1 MSSQR
6 TELDHL
12 PRRLGVGAL
21 WLLIINGMIGA
32 GIFGIPA
39 EAARLVGDFS
49 PLLFLL
55 TALLMAPVLLCFAE
69 LSSATRETGGPARY
83 VGIAFGPMAG
93 FQAGWAL
100 YIARL
105 TALAANFNLL
115 QSALAHFWPTL
126 GEAGPRVLSL
136 GLLTALIAVLNIIG
150 VRWAMRSLGV
160 LTVGKLLPLL
170 ALTGFGLIELMDV
183 QFIDAQLINGQLVA
197 VTTQFATPSVWPTHE
212 ADIGAALLLM
222 IYAFVGFESGLIP
235 GGEARNP
242 QRDMPRALLAAM
254 LLCGALYALMQWV
267 CLALLPELASTPRP
281 LVALGEIL
289 FGPVGAVLVLATI
302 ILSVGGNL
310 FGSMFSVPRVSY
322 SLAREGL
329 LPLAFAQISPRYQ
342 TPVFSIVVYAL
353 LGWALAASGSFVW
366 LAALSVLTR
375 LLIYLACIAAM
386 PAVRRQAQTDA
397 WRLRGGPILPL
408 LGVAFCLALLTQVSW
423 QSVLAT
429 VLLLAVGSLLYLL
442 ARWKARAR
450 D

>member
-1 MSSQR
+1 MSEHPS
-6 TELDHL
+6 DSL
-12 PRRLGVGAL
+12 PRQLGVGAL

-55 TALLMAPVLLCFAE
+55 TALLMAPVLMCFAE

-115 QSALAHFWPTL
+115 QSALAHFWPVL
-126 GEAGPRVLSL
+126 GEGAPRVLGL
-136 GLLTALIAVLNIIG
+136 GLLVALIAVLNIIG

-160 LTVGKLLPLL
+160 LTVGKLLPLV
-170 ALTGFGLIELMDV
+170 ALTALGL
-183 QFIDAQLINGQLVA
+183 FQLVGA
-197 VTTQFATPSVWPTHE
+197 PSQFAFPSLWPTQQ
-212 ADIGAALLLM
+212 ADIGGALLLM

-242 QRDMPRALLAAM
+242 QRDMPRALLLAM
-254 LLCGALYALMQWV
+254 LLCGALYALVQWV
-267 CLALLPELASTPRP
+267 CLTLLPELSSTPRP
-281 LVALGEIL
+281 LVALGEVL
-289 FGPVGAVLVLATI
+289 LGPSGAALVLGTI
-302 ILSVGGNL
+302 ILSVGGNV

-322 SLAREGL
+322 SLAIDGL
-329 LPLAFAQISPRYQ
+329 LPSAFAQISPRFQ

-353 LGWALAASGSFVW
+353 LGWALAASGSFVL

-386 PAVRRQAQTDA
+386 PAVRRQAEADA
-397 WRLRGGPILPL
+397 WRLRGGYLVPALAAL
-408 LGVAFCLALLTQVSW
+408 FCLALLSRVSW
-423 QSVLAT
+423 QSVVAT
-429 VLLLAVGSLLYLL
+429 GMLLAVGSGLYGL
-442 ARWKARAR
+442 ARRGLR

>member
-1 MSSQR
+1 MPQQP
-6 TELDHL
+6 TGPDAL
-12 PRRLGVGAL
+12 PRQLGVGAL

-115 QSALAHFWPTL
+115 QNALAHFWPTL
-126 GEAGPRVLSL
+126 GEGAPRVIGL
-136 GLLTALIAVLNIIG
+136 GVLAALIAALNIIG

-160 LTVGKLLPLL
+160 LTVGKLMPLL
-170 ALTGFGLIELMDV
+170 ALTGLGLLHLGDP
-183 QFIDAQLINGQLVA
+183 A
-197 VTTQFATPSVWPTHE
+197 TQFAIPSLWPAQD
-212 ADIGAALLLM
+212 ADLGAALLLM

-254 LLCGALYALMQWV
+254 LLCGGLYALVQWV
-267 CLALLPELASTPRP
+267 SLALLPDLAVTPRP
-281 LVALGEIL
+281 LVALGEVL
-289 FGPVGAVLVLATI
+289 LGPVGAALVLATI

-329 LPLAFAQISPRYQ
+329 LPAAFAQISPRYR
-342 TPVFSIVVYAL
+342 TPVFSIVIYAL

-386 PAVRRQAQTDA
+386 PAVRRQAAAGA
-397 WRLRGGPILPL
+397 WRLRGGLLLPILAA
-408 LGVAFCLALLTQVSW
+408 VFCLALLTQVSW

-429 VLLLAVGSLLYLL
+429 ALLLAVGTLLYVL
-442 ARWKARAR
+442 ARWKSGR
-450 D
+450 DT

>member
-1 MSSQR
+1 MSEPR
-6 TELDHL
+6 IEPEAL
-12 PRRLGVGAL
+12 PRQLGVGAL
-21 WLLIINGMIGA
+21 WLLVINGMIGA

-126 GEAGPRVLSL
+126 GEGAQRVLSL
-136 GLLTALIAVLNIIG
+136 GLLAALIAVLNIIG

-170 ALTGFGLIELMDV
+170 ALTLFGLFHLG
-183 QFIDAQLINGQLVA
+183 DAS
-197 VTTQFATPSVWPTHE
+197 TQFALPSLWPTND

-242 QRDMPRALLAAM
+242 QRDMPRALIAAM
-254 LLCGALYALMQWV
+254 LLCGGLYALVQWV
-267 CLALLPELASTPRP
+267 CLALLPDLANTSRP
-281 LVALGEIL
+281 LVALGEVL
-289 FGPVGAVLVLATI
+289 LGPLGVVLVLGTI

-329 LPLAFAQISPRYQ
+329 LPSAFGQISPRFR

-386 PAVRRQAQTDA
+386 PAVRRQAAADA
-397 WRLRGGPILPL
+397 WRLRGGLLIPILAAL
-408 LGVAFCLALLTQVSW
+408 FCLALLTQVSW

-429 VLLLAVGSLLYLL
+429 TLLLGVGSLLYAL
-442 ARWKARAR
+442 ARRKPRPSH
-450 D
+450 

>member
-1 MSSQR
+1 MSKQLAEPEALAR
-6 TELDHL
+6 Q
-12 PRRLGVGAL
+12 LGVGAL

-83 VGIAFGPMAG
+83 AGIAFGPMAG

-126 GEAGPRVLSL
+126 GEGAPRLVSL
-136 GLLTALIAVLNIIG
+136 GLLAALIAMLNIIG

-170 ALTGFGLIELMDV
+170 ALTLLGLFQV
-183 QFIDAQLINGQLVA
+183 GDASTQLTV
-197 VTTQFATPSVWPTHE
+197 PSLWPAQE
-212 ADIGAALLLM
+212 ADLGAALLLM

-235 GGEARNP
+235 GGEASNP

-254 LLCGALYALMQWV
+254 LLCGALYALVQWV
-267 CLALLPELASTPRP
+267 CLALLPDLSSTPRP
-281 LVALGEIL
+281 LVALGEVL
-289 FGPVGAVLVLATI
+289 LGPIGAVLVLATI

-329 LPLAFAQISPRYQ
+329 LPSAFAYISPRFQ

-386 PAVRRQAQTDA
+386 PAVRRQAAGDS
-397 WRLRGGPILPL
+397 WRLRGGLLVPILAAL
-408 LGVAFCLALLTQVSW
+408 FCLALLTQVSW

-429 VLLLAVGSLLYLL
+429 ALLLAVGTLLYAL
-442 ARWKARAR
+442 ARWRSR
-450 D
+450 RGS